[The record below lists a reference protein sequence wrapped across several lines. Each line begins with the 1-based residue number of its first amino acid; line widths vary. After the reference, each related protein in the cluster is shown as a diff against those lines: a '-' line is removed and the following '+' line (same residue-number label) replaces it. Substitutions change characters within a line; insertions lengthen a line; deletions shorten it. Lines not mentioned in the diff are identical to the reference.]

1 MTTLPIDPA
10 RTLPIGT
17 TPLMSAPTV
26 PVPPSSGRP
35 IHYATTPPPRR
46 LPPTSPKRRIDL
58 PSGSR
63 RVELAI
69 LATTLLGL
77 TVAAVVDDG
86 LTGAGA
92 ATLAVFAI
100 AVWAWIRS
108 DLDDTYVALAAAVA
122 LVPLGGLTAE
132 SFYAGLGQEL
142 VWLLVAAF
150 VLAAVITASGLV
162 TRCAAAVVS
171 RARSPRGLVH
181 LMTTALMLTAFA
193 VPSTSGRAALAVP
206 IFVVLAK
213 VFTDRPQLVR
223 VLALLFP
230 TVILLSAVAS
240 LLGAGAHL
248 ITSAVVAEA
257 TGSGFGFAGW
267 ALLGV
272 PLAVATSHLAAEL
285 VLWLFAD
292 RRERERPLSVDRSR
306 FADQTATPVDGRLT
320 VDEKRCAL
328 LLVAVV
334 ALWCS
339 ESLHGVDAAVVAVAA
354 ALVATAPW
362 FGRTR
367 LRAALA
373 TVPWSLLV
381 FMAATLALGHAL
393 MATGAAHWLAEKVF
407 LPVSALGSAA
417 GPVFVVLA
425 VLTSAAAHLVI
436 QSRSA
441 RSAVLIPILVALAPT
456 MGVNP
461 AAVALAST
469 AAAGF
474 CHTLTSSAKPVAM
487 FSSLDSVETY
497 GRADLLRL
505 SAYLGPPFVMI
516 VVFFS
521 WVVWPL
527 LGLDLF
533 LP

>member
-1 MTTLPIDPA
+1 MTTLPIRPA
-10 RTLPIGT
+10 HFAT
-17 TPLMSAPTV
+17 TPPIRRAQV
-26 PVPPSSGRP
+26 PG
-35 IHYATTPPPRR
+35 PPPRR
-46 LPPTSPKRRIDL
+46 LRLPPARY
-58 PSGSR
+58 
-63 RVELAI
+63 RVDIAVLVA
-69 LATTLLGL
+69 ALLGL
-77 TVAAVVDDG
+77 TIAANVDDG
-86 LTGAGA
+86 LSGSGA
-92 ATLAVFAI
+92 ATLAVFAL

-132 SFYAGLGQEL
+132 AFYAGLGAEL

-162 TRCAAAVVS
+162 TRCGAAVVA

-181 LMTTALMLTAFA
+181 LITAALILTAFA

-206 IFVVLAK
+206 IFVVLAT
-213 VFTDRPQLVR
+213 VLSDRPQLVR

-248 ITSAVVAEA
+248 ITSAVVVEA

-267 ALLGV
+267 ALLGI
-272 PLAVATSHLAAEL
+272 PLAVLTSHLAAEL
-285 VLWLFAD
+285 VLLLFAD
-292 RRERERPLSVDRSR
+292 REERNRPLAVDRSR
-306 FADQTATPVDGRLT
+306 FADTAQTPVDGPLT
-320 VDEKRCAL
+320 IIEKRCTVL
-328 LLVAVV
+328 LLVVIG
-334 ALWCS
+334 LWCT
-339 ESLHGVDAAVVAVAA
+339 EGLHGIDAAVVAIGA
-354 ALVATAPW
+354 ALIATAPR
-362 FGRTR
+362 FGPTR
-367 LRAALA
+367 LKTALA

-393 MATGAAHWLAEKVF
+393 VATGAAHWLAERAF
-407 LPVSALGSAA
+407 RPVAALGGAA

-425 VLTSAAAHLVI
+425 VAVSAAAHLVV

-461 AAVALAST
+461 AAIAFAST

-487 FSSLDSVETY
+487 FSTLDSVETY
-497 GRADLLRL
+497 SRADLLRL
-505 SAYLGPPFVMI
+505 STYLGPPFVLI
-516 VVFFS
+516 VVLFS

>member
-1 MTTLPIDPA
+1 MTTI
-10 RTLPIGT
+10 
-17 TPLMSAPTV
+17 PLEADTV
-26 PVPPSSGRP
+26 PIPVVPA
-35 IHYATTPPPRR
+35 HYATTPPRR
-46 LPPTSPKRRIDL
+46 RVPHPPTPSRRWRPSGRQRIDL
-58 PSGSR
+58 A
-63 RVELAI
+63 VLA
-69 LATTLLGL
+69 LFVLGL
-77 TVAAVVDDG
+77 IIAAIVDDG

-92 ATLAVFAI
+92 TTLAVFAL
-100 AVWAWIRS
+100 AVWAWMRS

-132 SFYAGLGQEL
+132 AFYAGLGEGL
-142 VWLLVAAF
+142 VWLLIAAF
-150 VLAAVITASGLV
+150 ILAAVITASGLV
-162 TRCAAAVVS
+162 TRCAAVVVA
-171 RARSPRGLVH
+171 RARTPRGLVH
-181 LMTTALMLTAFA
+181 LITAALIATAFA

-206 IFVVLAK
+206 IFVVLARALA
-213 VFTDRPQLVR
+213 DRPQLVR

-267 ALLGV
+267 AVLGV
-272 PLAVATSHLAAEL
+272 PLAVLTSHLAAEL

-292 RRERERPLSVDRSR
+292 RSERDRPLRVERSDFGGAVD
-306 FADQTATPVDGRLT
+306 TPVSGPLST
-320 VDEKRCAL
+320 LEKRCVLL
-328 LLVAVV
+328 LLVVIV
-334 ALWCS
+334 LWCT
-339 ESLHGVDAAVVAVAA
+339 EGLHGIDAAVVAVGA
-354 ALVATAPW
+354 ALVATAPR
-362 FGRTR
+362 FGPTGLRT
-367 LRAALA
+367 ALA

-393 MATGAAHWLAEKVF
+393 VTTGAAQWLAHKTF
-407 LPVSALGSAA
+407 LPVSALGAAA

-425 VLTSAAAHLVI
+425 IAVSAAAHLVI

-461 AAVALAST
+461 AAVAFAST

-487 FSSLDSVETY
+487 FSTLDDVETY
-497 GRADLLRL
+497 SRRDLLRL
-505 SAYLGPPFVMI
+505 STYLGPPFVLI
-516 VVFFS
+516 VVVFS
-521 WVVWPL
+521 GGVWPL